1 MLRERRQRVKRKVPA
16 DCPLVCQNRDEPW
29 PPTGPPD
36 GSKSATDGPVQMQIE
51 CTPSWSIA
59 ANDRLGLNFLVL
71 GRAGKVR
78 YRREAVAEAGFAQ
91 GQLSAVSSRSPD
103 PRWSRRSHLTD
114 PWPKISLSLRMS
126 PVWMPMRHSMRSA
139 SGTPA
144 FRSAMPAWISLAQR
158 SAATVL
164 ADSAKRP
171 SLVS

>member
-78 YRREAVAEAGFAQ
+78 YRRFPAI
-91 GQLSAVSSRSPD
+91 RC
-103 PRWSRRSHLTD
+103 RRD
-114 PWPKISLSLRMS
+114 E
-126 PVWMPMRHSMRSA
+126 
-139 SGTPA
+139 
-144 FRSAMPAWISLAQR
+144 
-158 SAATVL
+158 
-164 ADSAKRP
+164 
-171 SLVS
+171 

>member
-78 YRREAVAEAGFAQ
+78 YRRTAVTGHTGRDEPFPPSQPFARSRRE
-91 GQLSAVSSRSPD
+91 GQLRIILKPRMPLAIRPDLDSILDISSPSAP
-103 PRWSRRSHLTD
+103 
-114 PWPKISLSLRMS
+114 
-126 PVWMPMRHSMRSA
+126 
-139 SGTPA
+139 
-144 FRSAMPAWISLAQR
+144 
-158 SAATVL
+158 
-164 ADSAKRP
+164 
-171 SLVS
+171 

>member
-78 YRREAVAEAGFAQ
+78 YREGFRMAAWHEPSTRSEEAGVRKPPKKEPA
-91 GQLSAVSSRSPD
+91 GSR
-103 PRWSRRSHLTD
+103 
-114 PWPKISLSLRMS
+114 
-126 PVWMPMRHSMRSA
+126 
-139 SGTPA
+139 
-144 FRSAMPAWISLAQR
+144 
-158 SAATVL
+158 
-164 ADSAKRP
+164 
-171 SLVS
+171 